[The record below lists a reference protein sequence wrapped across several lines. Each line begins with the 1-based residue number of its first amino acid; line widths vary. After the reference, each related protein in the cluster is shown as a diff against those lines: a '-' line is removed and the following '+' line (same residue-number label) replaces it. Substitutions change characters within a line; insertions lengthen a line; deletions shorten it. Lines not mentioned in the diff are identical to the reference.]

1 MGHLFDN
8 EEASRFEFSIDGEL
22 AGIEEYSLDGSV
34 ITFKH
39 TETMPEFQGQGVG
52 RELVFAALDEARDR
66 GLMVIPQCDYVAS
79 TIAKNPDYLD
89 LVPDALRSEF
99 NL

>member
-8 EEASRFEFSIDGEL
+8 EQANRFEYSIDGEL
-22 AGIEEYSLDGSV
+22 AGFEDYSLDDDT
-34 ITFKH
+34 ITFLH
-39 TETMPEFQGQGVG
+39 TETRPAFQGQGVG

-66 GLMVIPQCDYVAS
+66 GLMVIPQCTYVAS

-89 LVPDALRSEF
+89 LVPENRRPDF